1 MAARQFAERRRC
13 KSNLYF
19 ILFLPRR
26 ACALLIS
33 QLCWRRVLHCCCCG
47 SSGTPGQLLAFRV
60 VTGGKRPDK
69 CSWAPYRHR
78 LKHFHTFLSRVQMEN
93 PVFWLLRHYSV
104 SNAKNPCLQHC
115 FGCMVWNHMGSYS
128 FLWASDWFRSCVKI
142 IVIVHHVGNSAQ
154 LSISST
160 HTKFPNRGR
169 TNAFSTCTNEHYT
182 ANVRSVKLSS
192 VNAQLWYQSCPR
204 VIKTPGKIFTGT
216 IKI

>member
-1 MAARQFAERRRC
+1 
-13 KSNLYF
+13 
-19 ILFLPRR
+19 
-26 ACALLIS
+26 
-33 QLCWRRVLHCCCCG
+33 VLHCCCCG

-78 LKHFHTFLSRVQMEN
+78 LKHFHTFLSRVQMETWKSFVRQQRAIRWPAGRPTYESKEH
-93 PVFWLLRHYSV
+93 PVFWLLGHYSV

-192 VNAQLWYQSCPR
+192 VNAQLW
-204 VIKTPGKIFTGT
+204 
-216 IKI
+216 